1 MHPPVHQLNWE
12 IKKTSILGF
21 LVFHVFLLF
30 LLLVLFSFFNF
41 AFSCFVFPRKER
53 IEGWIKIKFF
63 IFFSF
68 IFCYPFYKT
77 DESSTSLKF
86 NKIMKNYIKRQT
98 KSKFSW
104 WSKPLVVVF
113 LGGSVVASI
122 SSVLFFGRQKKIAS
136 SHSENVKWKENSE
149 KKLHQWN
156 YTGELGNNYIFDF
169 NTYNST

>member
-12 IKKTSILGF
+12 MKKNSILGF
-21 LVFHVFLLF
+21 LVFHVFLLL
-30 LLLVLFSFFNF
+30 LLLVFFSFFNF

-53 IEGWIKIKFF
+53 REGWIKIKFF

-86 NKIMKNYIKRQT
+86 NKITKNYIKRQT
-98 KSKFSW
+98 KSKLSW
-104 WSKPLVVVF
+104 WSKPLVVF
-113 LGGSVVASI
+113 FWAG
-122 SSVLFFGRQKKIAS
+122 VLSLRFHLFCFFGRQKKIAS

-149 KKLHQWN
+149 KKLHQ
-156 YTGELGNNYIFDF
+156 
-169 NTYNST
+169 

>member
-53 IEGWIKIKFF
+53 REGWIKIKFF
-63 IFFSF
+63 IFFPLSF
-68 IFCYPFYKT
+68 VILFIKRTKVLHPI
-77 DESSTSLKF
+77 KF
-86 NKIMKNYIKRQT
+86 NKITKNYIKRQT

-113 LGGSVVASI
+113 LGGSFIASI
-122 SSVLFFGRQKKIAS
+122 SSVLFFRSTKKNSLLTFRECKMERKFWEETAS
-136 SHSENVKWKENSE
+136 I
-149 KKLHQWN
+149 
-156 YTGELGNNYIFDF
+156 ELYWW
-169 NTYNST
+169 TWE